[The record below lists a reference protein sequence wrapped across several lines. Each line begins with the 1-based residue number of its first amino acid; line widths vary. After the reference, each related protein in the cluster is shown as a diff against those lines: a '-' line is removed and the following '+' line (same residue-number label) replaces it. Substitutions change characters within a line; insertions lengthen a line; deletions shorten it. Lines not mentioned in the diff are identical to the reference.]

1 MCLRAGDNV
10 ATRNPRSSAET
21 WHASISRQQLDP
33 PNGEVSLLPIVAAGI
48 RCHFGLTIT
57 CFPRKGLLGTAI
69 PNNVAG
75 VGELRQENGLVNFRS
90 DIHSIKSSCYRKLLL
105 KNEVALMQDD
115 RKKQIKHES
124 VNMIN
129 PRPPRDCHPT
139 PPSLDSCIQW
149 SIDSG
154 IVWLEIYQPT
164 CIPAGSLGHLL
175 LSTLSER
182 SN

>member
-1 MCLRAGDNV
+1 MCEPSFKALGGEEGVKTVQFILGRWVEAVGMCLRAGDNV

-33 PNGEVSLLPIVAAGI
+33 PNGDVSLLPIVAAGI

-105 KNEVALMQDD
+105 KNEVALM
-115 RKKQIKHES
+115 
-124 VNMIN
+124 
-129 PRPPRDCHPT
+129 
-139 PPSLDSCIQW
+139 
-149 SIDSG
+149 
-154 IVWLEIYQPT
+154 
-164 CIPAGSLGHLL
+164 
-175 LSTLSER
+175 
-182 SN
+182 